1 MAVTLAVKLLFA
13 ICIIFCTS
21 AFQAMSRTLNAATI
35 AGTHEKWMEKH
46 ERTYADDA
54 EKQKRFKIFK
64 ENLQYIESFNNAGN
78 KSYKLGLNK
87 FSDLT
92 AQEFIASYTGLK
104 ISNLPKPS
112 KVASFGPLNLD
123 EVPKRLNWTEKGAV
137 TPVKDQ
143 GKCGSCWAFST
154 VAAVEGIT
162 KIKKDTLPSLSEQQL
177 VDCVTDN
184 HGCDGGSADYAFQYI
199 VDNNG
204 IAKEKDYPYQE
215 MQGSCQS
222 VSSTAAQI
230 TDFMHVPADEEQLQ
244 QAVIKQPV
252 YVAISV
258 CDDFYQYQEG
268 VYSEHC
274 NGQLNHAVTLV
285 GYGTTDDDGKKYW
298 LVKNSWGESWGDNGY
313 MKLLRDSGIPG
324 GLIGIARGASYPT
337 IDN

>member
-1 MAVTLAVKLLFA
+1 MAVTLAMKLIFA

-35 AGTHEKWMEKH
+35 AAAHEQWMAKQG
-46 ERTYADDA
+46 RTYADDA
-54 EKQKRFKIFK
+54 EKQKRFKIFA
-64 ENLQYIESFNNAGN
+64 ENLQHIESVNNAGN

-123 EVPKRLNWTEKGAV
+123 DVPTRLNWTEKGAV

-162 KIKKDTLPSLSEQQL
+162 QIKKGTLPSLSEQQL

-184 HGCDGGSADYAFQYI
+184 HGCNGGVMDYAFKYI
-199 VDNNG
+199 IDNQG
-204 IAKEKDYPYQE
+204 IANENDYPYQAK
-215 MQGSCQS
+215 QGSCKS
-222 VSSTAAQI
+222 VSSTAATI
-230 TDFMHVPADEEQLQ
+230 TGFNDVPDNEEQLL
-244 QAVIKQPV
+244 QAVTNQPV
-252 YVAISV
+252 SVAISV

-268 VYSEHC
+268 VYSENC
-274 NGQLNHAVTLV
+274 YRQLNHAVTVV
-285 GYGTTDDDGKKYW
+285 GYGTTDDGKKYW
-298 LVKNSWGESWGDNGY
+298 LIKNSWSESWGDNGY
-313 MKLLRDSGIPG
+313 IKLWRDSGVPG
-324 GLIGIARGASYPT
+324 GLIGIAKKASYPT
-337 IDN
+337 I